1 MTISNITSI
10 STVYANG
17 PDSLRP
23 GYNNLRTAVTDIFG
37 ATSTGYGYKN
47 PTSSDVTQGGSI
59 RAVDWNNLLA
69 DLNLIWQ
76 HQNNSLFTPTGTVP
90 AASNPISSTWVNSL
104 VAAINTA
111 DTKRYDRAATGQYT
125 AAPTI
130 SSTFPATG
138 TWGTSIQHRVTMT
151 WPTESDANYFF
162 NLGGQIT
169 FDLSYP
175 SGSYTGDNATWTALI
190 DGWKTAPNNGV
201 QGLVYNRTKFQT
213 GGTQT
218 LFQQG
223 SSNTITITVVKT
235 SSRVLTVTTTLAN
248 VGVGT
253 NLRVTNYF
261 NYEYSTGAFNAPRPD
276 VASVSTLGDTYTP
289 VFVARK
295 TLRVNTP
302 TLYTYQAEQIS
313 AAQSIYLNNDGTV
326 SLTVTGIIISSNNAN
341 VASVVTPGFEVPAV
355 ISPGT
360 YRTFSLAYTST
371 TPGSYTSG
379 FTISSDNDAGDITIP
394 TAQSVTAIPFS
405 FTVTPASISI
415 TKTDRTTYRQK
426 INIIPAN
433 GSYTS
438 YVPSFPGGQT
448 GYTLDSTPP
457 DGPVII
463 FTPGLLSPNTYA
475 TTVRITVNG
484 IYVDVSVSINL
495 TASLDQNL
503 STWLSPQ
510 APDNSVIGMS
520 YDFMGGKRYLTI
532 GVGMGSDGSQ
542 QLSAGGSSYVSTAM
556 NNLGISGDPN
566 FLSGP
571 VMYKVNDNAWSQ
583 FLKTYGAWPNT
594 TGTPINVDVYRTFT
608 FTAAAGTYNYECSFD
623 NLGFFEVDGNL
634 VGDMRNNSESW
645 RTSTSGTFEITAS
658 GSHSITI
665 HAYNSGGPGAMAVRI
680 TNGAGAEVWSTLN
693 PIRANPAYLYWQ
705 EVYRFPIS
713 ASGVKEELRSYY
725 YCVKDTAAVDGVNRW
740 GDYFGDPATTQTR
753 SMFIVTDEAGN
764 GNINVSMTNLNLLY
778 APKTLLSLTEAFYY
792 YSASTFATR
801 YTQLDASPTGD
812 GSQTRKFIGF
822 DQAGVVQTILAAYPR
837 YSYSGGGGCP
847 DPEVPIMLA
856 DHSTKP
862 AGQIQVGDL
871 LYTMHEHTREFGI
884 FPVTAVEIEDQPMV
898 TIVFTDDSTLTVS
911 RTHKFFMASGDW
923 KQVFELG
930 QGDIVKGLVIDKT
943 IQNVTTLGLAP
954 AVKITVADAHTYIA
968 DEMISHN
975 VKAIVDETIVYI

>member
-17 PDSLRP
+17 PDSLKP
-23 GYNNLRTAVTDIFG
+23 GYNNLRAAITDIFG

-47 PTSSDVTQGGSI
+47 PTSSDVTQGVSI

-76 HQNNSLFTPTGTVP
+76 HQTNSSFTPTGTAP
-90 AASNPISSTWVNSL
+90 ATGNTISSTWVNSL
-104 VAAINTA
+104 VTAINTA
-111 DTKRYDRAATGQYT
+111 DTKRYDKAATGQYT

-151 WPTESDANYFF
+151 WPTDSDANYFF
-162 NLGGQIT
+162 NLGGRLT
-169 FDLSYP
+169 FNLTYP
-175 SGSYTGDNATWTALI
+175 AGSYTGDNAAWKTYI
-190 DGWKTAPNNGV
+190 DGK
-201 QGLVYNRTKFQT
+201 QSIIQSSYFDRDKFVT
-213 GGTQT
+213 GGTWTFVGPTISELGSNYLT
-218 LFQQG
+218 L
-223 SSNTITITVVKT
+223 TVTKT
-235 SSRVLTVTTTLAN
+235 SNKVLTVTALFTN

-302 TLYTYQAEQIS
+302 TLYTYQAQQTS
-313 AAQSIYLNNDGTV
+313 AAQTINLNNDGTV
-326 SLTVTGIIISSNNAN
+326 NLTVTGIIVDGNNPN
-341 VASVVTPGFEVPAV
+341 VASVVTPGPGFPGV
-355 ISPGT
+355 ITPGN
-360 YRTFSLAYTST
+360 YITFNLAYTST
-371 TPGSYTSG
+371 NPGSYSSS
-379 FTISSDNDAGDITIP
+379 FTVSSDNDAGDVTVP

-405 FTVTPASISI
+405 FTVTPASIAI

-438 YVPSFPGGQT
+438 YVPSFPGGST

-484 IYVDVSVSINL
+484 IFVDVSVSINL

-503 STWLSPQ
+503 GTWLSPQ

-542 QLSAGGSSYVSTAM
+542 QLSAGGRSYITTAM
-556 NNLGISGDPN
+556 DNLGISGDPN

-571 VMYKVNDNAWSQ
+571 VMYKVYDRAWSQ

-634 VGDMRNNSESW
+634 VGDMRDNSESF

-680 TNGAGAEVWSTLN
+680 TDSGGGEVWSTLN

-713 ASGVKEELRSYY
+713 ASGVREELRSYY

-740 GDYFGDPATTQTR
+740 GDYFGEPATAQTR

-778 APKTLLSLTEAFYY
+778 APTTLLSLTEAFYY

-837 YSYSGGGGCP
+837 YSYGGGGGCP

-871 LYTMHEHTREFGI
+871 LYTIHEHTLEFGI
-884 FPVTAVEIEDQPMV
+884 FPVTAIEIEEQPMV
-898 TIVFTDDSTLTVS
+898 MITFTDGTTLNVS
-911 RTHKFFMASGDW
+911 RSHKFLMASGQW
-923 KQVFELG
+923 QQVFELG
-930 QGDIVKGLVIDKT
+930 QGSIVKGLEVDKT
-943 IQNVTTLGLAP
+943 VDTIVARGLAP
-954 AVKITVADAHTYIA
+954 AVKLTVADAHTYIA
-968 DEMISHN
+968 DGLISHN
-975 VKAIVDETIVYI
+975 VKAIIDETIVYT